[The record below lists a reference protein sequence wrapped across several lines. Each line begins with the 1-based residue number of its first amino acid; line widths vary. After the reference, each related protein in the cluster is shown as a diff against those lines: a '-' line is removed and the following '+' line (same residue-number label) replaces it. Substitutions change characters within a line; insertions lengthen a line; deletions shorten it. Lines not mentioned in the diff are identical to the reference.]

1 VRPFNGTGLMLVESP
16 LNVTSRQNAQSF
28 VNPFDV
34 SSRTALPG
42 GPNKLNCARPSAPR
56 AASKLRTPDLVRQQT
71 ENVETAWP
79 QSTEVRA

>member
-1 VRPFNGTGLMLVESP
+1 VRPFNGTGLTFVERQ
-16 LNVTSRQNAQSF
+16 LNLTSRQNVQSF

-42 GPNKLNCARPSAPR
+42 GPNQLNCARPSVPR
-56 AASKLRTPDLVRQQT
+56 AASRLRTPDLVRQQT

-79 QSTEVRA
+79 QSTEERA